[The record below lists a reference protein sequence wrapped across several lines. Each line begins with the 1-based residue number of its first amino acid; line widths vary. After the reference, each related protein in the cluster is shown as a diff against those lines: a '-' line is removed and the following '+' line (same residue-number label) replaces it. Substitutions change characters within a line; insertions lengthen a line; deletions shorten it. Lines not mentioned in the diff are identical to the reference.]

1 MSPNNQRSISWL
13 DQTKVS
19 QEVLSEQERPPSP
32 LKTNTTQTKV
42 ARATSMRSQA
52 SYWTTWNLQ
61 AWLKLLMVLWGDRF
75 AIWGQTQEAEL
86 VLKRPHKELVTRQL
100 LSRNRSSRLVI
111 KYMQFQRDLRV
122 VMGWRVPL
130 KLAWSSLLSAKEWS
144 RAEMLS
150 QVQHQEWVKLQE
162 LMVPRGQLKQ
172 LTLLAR
178 KLDQKK
184 DLAMQ
189 LCKEERVKSKY
200 TKILMDQVNLPHL

>member
-1 MSPNNQRSISWL
+1 
-13 DQTKVS
+13 
-19 QEVLSEQERPPSP
+19 
-32 LKTNTTQTKV
+32 
-42 ARATSMRSQA
+42 
-52 SYWTTWNLQ
+52 
-61 AWLKLLMVLWGDRF
+61 
-75 AIWGQTQEAEL
+75 
-86 VLKRPHKELVTRQL
+86 
-100 LSRNRSSRLVI
+100 
-111 KYMQFQRDLRV
+111 
-122 VMGWRVPL
+122 
-130 KLAWSSLLSAKEWS
+130 
-144 RAEMLS
+144 MLS